1 MNQVDKDD
9 FAHALGM
16 TLEFFG
22 KKLERTDFSFWY
34 SALGDRGVESIKR
47 ALKEYVKVGKYAP
60 RPANIVEL
68 MSVRTEHNR
77 LELPSPPPTTNCSPE
92 IAKAWMWFIGQT
104 TKGTKLDGIFS
115 RADIPVETQERYLH
129 LVNHEAQKNNQP
141 EAIPDEYKLAEVWA

>member
-9 FAHALGM
+9 FAHSLGM

-34 SALGDRGVESIKR
+34 SALGDRSVESIKR
-47 ALKEYVKVGKYAP
+47 ALKEYVKIGKYAP
-60 RPANIVEL
+60 RPANILEL
-68 MSVRTEHNR
+68 MTVRAEHSR
-77 LELPSPPPTTNCSPE
+77 LELPAPPPTTTCPPE

-104 TKGTKLDGIFS
+104 TQGTKLDGIFS

-129 LVNHEAQKNNQP
+129 LVNHEAHKYNQP